1 MGLTLQAC
9 SSNNLQGAAVCADV
23 ASSLSITRQV
33 LMTFQACLGTQ
44 EECDASDNYSL
55 WLAQSDDLLRWEIVP
70 GWVPLSDRGAD
81 LVKRSDTVY
90 LYSDGGKVRYL
101 DLSLGTLSCAEDVEL
116 VDAAGTVL
124 DAEILSPA
132 PILSSTS
139 NRIVLG
145 FLDASEGKAGDPAT
159 CTSFPCVRHI
169 LSAEETPNGLGAR
182 FEMSSGNRLVLSLTS
197 ENPRIYDPEWLST
210 GATDGFLF
218 FIPRSDSTLDLFAS
232 TTLGATYTSIGQV
245 LEHGTPASFLHDG
258 TQYWE
263 FASTLDDESP
273 QNRVIEIRASDTLSE
288 LPSAASTFI
297 FEGIDY
303 PELGG
308 FPIQVKDPAVLMLD

>member
-1 MGLTLQAC
+1 MALQAC
-9 SSNNLQGAAVCADV
+9 SSNNLQGAAVCQDV
-23 ASSLSITRQV
+23 ASSLSITRKV
-33 LMTFQACLGTQ
+33 LMTFQACLGTL
-44 EECDASDNYSL
+44 EECDDSDNYSL

-70 GWVPLSDRGAD
+70 GWMPLSDRGAD
-81 LVKRSDTVY
+81 LVQRADTVY

-101 DLSLGTLSCAEDVEL
+101 DLSLGTLSCAEEVEL
-116 VDAAGTVL
+116 VDSTGSTL
-124 DAEILSPA
+124 ETEILSPA
-132 PILSSTS
+132 PILSSS
-139 NRIVLG
+139 GSRIVLG
-145 FLDASEGKAGDPAT
+145 FLDASEGKTSDPST
-159 CTSFPCVRHI
+159 CSSFPCVRHI
-169 LSAEETPNGLGAR
+169 LSAQETDNGLGAR
-182 FEMSSGNRLVLSLTS
+182 FELSSGNRVVLTLTA

-210 GATDGFLF
+210 GEIDGFLF
-218 FIPRSDSTLDLFAS
+218 FVPRSDSTLDLFAS

-263 FASTLDDESP
+263 FASTLDGESP
-273 QNRVIEIRASDTLSE
+273 QNRVIEIRDSDSLSE
-288 LPSAASTFI
+288 LPSAASTFV